1 MSNPSWPQFARIPFN
16 STVAAV
22 VRALGVEIPP
32 EGRPRSFFGPAGFI
46 AHHTSDG
53 RWLVRDGRAAR
64 YVDDGP
70 DEVRR
75 VANLSQ
81 GTPSGDAL
89 RQWLSWWGWEPKKR
103 EAPHA

>member
-1 MSNPSWPQFARIPFN
+1 MSNPSWPQFARIPFD

-32 EGRPRSFFGPAGFI
+32 EGRPRSFMGPAGFI

-89 RQWLSWWGWEPKKR
+89 RQWLAWWGWEPKKR
-103 EAPHA
+103 EVPHA